1 MNEYFASKSWLT
13 KYAQAEDS
21 RGMWQKHVDEVEANR
36 IQDPRPMDPG
46 PRNMYSEGQLV
57 RNTDDGS
64 RPGYSGRESTKKL
77 RKYLSTLKPGTK
89 VQPMTLSKDYG
100 VSRYHIY
107 TILEEYPKIE
117 LLGNEE
123 AFKLVQE
130 KIKAK
135 TLATP
140 VDVPTPISKIR
151 NPGDKGGT
159 RDYTGVRWPSDEVK
173 ANYIEDFKKKRSGTK
188 TGHAGLSNEE
198 LAIKY
203 FGKINTSTIAGV
215 ERTNRVLQQELD
227 IQYQEGDPKE
237 FQLKRKRR
245 LAINQGGK
253 YFGGTEAFPFHHIM
267 PIGGETSLTTKDV
280 AIISKKMNSKLAP
293 YNKKLNN
300 IADNISDLYN
310 DQPENYLK
318 KIDSLHNEA
327 ESIINT
333 VKKDLPSKYK
343 GLIGFT
349 KLEPVFDENGTV
361 FRLQANRVGID
372 ESKSIVGKKGKSEVL
387 AMMSKENT
395 SKFKGGILKI
405 LQDAS
410 VPCIKGEG
418 GQCNSIEDYKK
429 GFNDIVNKAA
439 SGDKAAVSR
448 ANIFLKRMRK
458 LKPTLKG
465 TGYGIL
471 AELGFSVPFAVMDY
485 TAGESWKRIGAN
497 FTDYGFGPMFGPSE
511 EDEIRSYLPEGSN
524 AVAFENVQK
533 TGEDINKLETGEKIP
548 GYSNLY
554 NKLKNRPMTGLDPF
568 SLGKFDEQSKQ
579 NKINKMTI
587 NFEKDLQPFLTN
599 GEWDP
604 AKANQAAKEMEDAKA
619 QKEQNKQKIIE
630 ERKASGILAEDDY
643 LQNMKKYND

>member
-1 MNEYFASKSWLT
+1 
-13 KYAQAEDS
+13 
-21 RGMWQKHVDEVEANR
+21 
-36 IQDPRPMDPG
+36 
-46 PRNMYSEGQLV
+46 
-57 RNTDDGS
+57 
-64 RPGYSGRESTKKL
+64 
-77 RKYLSTLKPGTK
+77 
-89 VQPMTLSKDYG
+89 
-100 VSRYHIY
+100 
-107 TILEEYPKIE
+107 
-117 LLGNEE
+117 
-123 AFKLVQE
+123 
-130 KIKAK
+130 
-135 TLATP
+135 
-140 VDVPTPISKIR
+140 
-151 NPGDKGGT
+151 
-159 RDYTGVRWPSDEVK
+159 
-173 ANYIEDFKKKRSGTK
+173 
-188 TGHAGLSNEE
+188 
-198 LAIKY
+198 
-203 FGKINTSTIAGV
+203 
-215 ERTNRVLQQELD
+215 
-227 IQYQEGDPKE
+227 
-237 FQLKRKRR
+237 
-245 LAINQGGK
+245 
-253 YFGGTEAFPFHHIM
+253 M

-524 AVAFENVQK
+524 AVAF
-533 TGEDINKLETGEKIP
+533 
-548 GYSNLY
+548 
-554 NKLKNRPMTGLDPF
+554 
-568 SLGKFDEQSKQ
+568 
-579 NKINKMTI
+579 
-587 NFEKDLQPFLTN
+587 
-599 GEWDP
+599 
-604 AKANQAAKEMEDAKA
+604 
-619 QKEQNKQKIIE
+619 
-630 ERKASGILAEDDY
+630 
-643 LQNMKKYND
+643 